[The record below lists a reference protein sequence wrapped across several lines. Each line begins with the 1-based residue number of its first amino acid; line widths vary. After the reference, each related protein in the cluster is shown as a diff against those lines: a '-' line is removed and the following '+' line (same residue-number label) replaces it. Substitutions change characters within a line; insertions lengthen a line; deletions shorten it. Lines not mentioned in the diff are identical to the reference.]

1 MSAPADT
8 PPPDAP
14 DVPNADASNAE
25 AQAAVPFTIDDAE
38 KRRILNRLKRLE
50 GQVRGLQRMVE
61 EERACRDILT
71 LVAGVRSA
79 LEATGDAVLENYLR
93 RCQAD
98 FEAGSGDVGDLL
110 AAVKLARG

>member
-1 MSAPADT
+1 MSSPADAPAH
-8 PPPDAP
+8 DAH
-14 DVPNADASNAE
+14 DASDAG
-25 AQAAVPFTIDDAE
+25 AQATVPFTIDEAE